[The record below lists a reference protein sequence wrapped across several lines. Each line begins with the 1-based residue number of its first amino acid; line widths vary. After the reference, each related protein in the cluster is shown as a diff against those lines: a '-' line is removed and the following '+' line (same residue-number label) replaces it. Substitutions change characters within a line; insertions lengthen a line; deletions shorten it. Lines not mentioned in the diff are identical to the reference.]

1 MNTIDIN
8 LNHTE
13 EFDADGVIIYL
24 NINNKALNTEMLQLA
39 IKNEVNKLEKIS
51 SKFSCSFSSTNT
63 SFSPIYEKN
72 KIVSYSSY
80 STYIFKL
87 KLDEKVYQIKKE
99 ILENFSNDSINIK
112 PVLLDK
118 KTYENKVIK
127 DAFELAKQKAQY
139 ICEINKVTF
148 LNTLSS
154 VSIDIYSESNN
165 SPVFLRA
172 KVDNN
177 QDNSL
182 EHLEKQR
189 ISVNLK
195 VSYNFK
201 N

>member
-51 SKFSCSFSSTNT
+51 SKFSCFFSSTNT

-139 ICEINKVTF
+139 ICEINNVTF

-165 SPVFLRA
+165 SQVFLRA